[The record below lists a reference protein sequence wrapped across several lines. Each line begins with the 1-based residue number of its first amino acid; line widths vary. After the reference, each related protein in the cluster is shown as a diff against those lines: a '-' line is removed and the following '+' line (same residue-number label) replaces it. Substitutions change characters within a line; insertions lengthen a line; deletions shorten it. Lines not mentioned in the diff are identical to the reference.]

1 MIVATSL
8 QPLKLNPAQ
17 TILFMMG
24 AGNKRNRAAELAG
37 IFAAQIGVKCH
48 LGLMSGTVFP
58 VVRPLRDRPDAAVL
72 AGVVV
77 FEWIWLH
84 FISSGILDIYN
95 WFFAISFGLLT
106 LRLCESSVR
115 SVSLWWPFVY

>member
-8 QPLKLNPAQ
+8 QPSKLNPAQ
-17 TILFMMG
+17 AILFMMR

-37 IFAAQIGVKCH
+37 ILAAQIGVKCH
-48 LGLMSGTVFP
+48 LGLMSGTVFLMM
-58 VVRPLRDRPDAAVL
+58 RPLRDRPNAAVL

-95 WFFAISFGLLT
+95 WFLAI
-106 LRLCESSVR
+106 
-115 SVSLWWPFVY
+115 